1 MDTLPKELKKVVQL
15 TQDSLKS
22 FEYIIMVMDER
33 IKVEELYLSGM
44 NKIQAQF
51 NYIKENDPL
60 AFESSALRVD
70 VLQRANHNQYLVE
83 QMKSE
88 QEEMKLLL
96 KKNQEKIKEVDS
108 SFRESEKTFKQKVY
122 DLEKQKEKLN
132 QVNKELEELTLYLQ
146 LIEQDVAKS
155 NPKWKDRKQTVV
167 NKLKLTQKQKEE
179 LDTIYRQDLKD
190 VDTYIGDYNTQ
201 LSGQYNELVNNS
213 NNLRNSIHD
222 LARKQLV
229 YEVNQI
235 RNIQYDLDNV
245 IKQVDSRPNFSYE
258 PEEVSKK
265 LNPHK
270 ALNFQSFFT
279 PFSTDVQKKIQEQPV
294 DIDQSLSISPDT
306 QLPGLDS
313 NFDCISKEDRTLIQS
328 YFQKGLI
335 DNLNQLSLV
344 KNKKLKDSC
353 HYLMNSVIQTK
364 GDSIDV
370 DVLNLDISVILNEIQ
385 SRTTKNRQLYQE
397 KLSQSQKLEEGR
409 KSQSVDQDEGQTL
422 KEDSILKQISSSTEQ
437 QEVENQHIQ
446 QHKDVE
452 EGKKQTTEVNSQQQE
467 EKLEGI
473 SEKQVQEETNE
484 NKQKENESQE
494 AEGQNK
500 ATSSSENTEQVK
512 EEKAQGSNENQNVE
526 KEKEEQVILEKNE
539 SNQQA
544 ENQNGENS
552 EQTKQNQD
560 GAAEK
565 NEEQVQNN
573 EAALIGDKQDKK
585 SIDESKKLDDQIK
598 QSNDENQ
605 KSADENKKS
614 IDENK
619 KSIDESQNSEANGQK
634 QTDKVKEEQE
644 IITDTPPVFYDYSDP
659 QNQAIFLI
667 FLECFRQ
674 SGKSQVTPQQNN
686 QLVIEC
692 FRYLDDLQVKKDI
705 LQLIKFMPL
714 SFAIYRLTAAEK
726 VFLQEK
732 VKHHFI
738 WTQNDVW
745 EALIFRSV
753 KDELSKLDPSIAED
767 ETMYRNTVY
776 SNLATVGL
784 NMLKFRS
791 TKQSTKNII
800 GKLALNYGIPDSQI
814 QDLMTFIENEGQNEK
829 SLSFVKTSNYSTIQA
844 KPNIAK
850 GRIITFGQTQPQQ
863 QQPATVT
870 TTSSNSN
877 STQASTLHDTKVN
890 PLLQKHSV
898 PATSHNPLLANT
910 NNSNTANTNQQRF
923 QSAYTPSTQ
932 NKPSGQLNQTFGG
945 QPNPMLQQQQP
956 SKHQSDFKPSNLFK
970 QEMNTISNNSS
981 QEPLKSAQTVQ
992 ATQNQQTA
1000 QTVQANQNTQA
1011 SAQNSQTTQNPTQPI
1026 PQFANQQVPIQAQ
1039 QQKPNYALPQ
1049 NKVNSKLFGSNQNY
1063 ALNNNKNL

>member
-1 MDTLPKELKKVVQL
+1 MDTLPKELKKVIQL

-60 AFESSALRVD
+60 SFESSALRVD

-88 QEEMKLLL
+88 QEEMKLIL
-96 KKNQEKIKEVDS
+96 KKNQEKIKEVDT

-132 QVNKELEELTLYLQ
+132 QVNKELEELTLFIQ
-146 LIEQDVAKS
+146 LIESDVAKS
-155 NPKWKDRKQTVV
+155 NPKWKDRKLTVL

-179 LDTIYRQDLKD
+179 LDTIYRQGLKEM
-190 VDTYIGDYNTQ
+190 DTYIGEYNNQ
-201 LSGQYNELVNNS
+201 LSGQYDELVNNS
-213 NNLRNSIHD
+213 NNLRSSIHD

-245 IKQVDSRPNFSYE
+245 IKQIDSRPNFSYE

-270 ALNFQSFFT
+270 ALNFQSFFS
-279 PFSTDVQKKIQEQPV
+279 PFTTDVLKKIQEQPV
-294 DIDQSLSISPDT
+294 DLDQSLSFSPNA
-306 QLPGLDS
+306 QLPALDS
-313 NFDCISKEDRTLIQS
+313 NFDCITKEDRILIQS

-344 KNKKLKDSC
+344 KNNKLKDSC

-370 DVLNLDISVILNEIQ
+370 DVLNLDISVILSEIQ
-385 SRTTKNRQLYQE
+385 SRTSKNHLLHQE
-397 KLSQSQKLEEGR
+397 KLNLSQKLEEGR
-409 KSQSVDQDEGQTL
+409 KSQSEDQNEAYIL
-422 KEDSILKQISSSTEQ
+422 KEDSILKQISSSTDKQETENQPSQQ
-437 QEVENQHIQ
+437 QENI
-446 QHKDVE
+446 E
-452 EGKKQTTEVNSQQQE
+452 EGKKQSTKDNSQQQE

-473 SEKQVQEETNE
+473 SEQKEVKEEANQ
-484 NKQKENESQE
+484 NKQTEGESQE
-494 AEGQNK
+494 IEGQNK
-500 ATSSSENTEQVK
+500 VISENTEPSK
-512 EEKAQGSNENQNVE
+512 EERENYLQNKDSIQTENVE
-526 KEKEEQVILEKNE
+526 KEMEEQVISEKNE
-539 SNQQA
+539 SNYQTKN
-544 ENQNGENS
+544 ENRENS
-552 EQTKQNQD
+552 EQTKQNVD
-560 GAAEK
+560 GATTGEENEDQIQKSNEGVVIEEK
-565 NEEQVQNN
+565 
-573 EAALIGDKQDKK
+573 LDKK
-585 SIDESKKLDDQIK
+585 PIDETKKLDDQGK
-598 QSNDENQ
+598 QSI
-605 KSADENKKS
+605 DENKKS

-619 KSIDESQNSEANGQK
+619 NSEAESQK
-634 QTDKVKEEQE
+634 QTEKVKEEQE
-644 IITDTPPVFYDYSDP
+644 IVTDVPPVFYDYSDP

-674 SGKSQVTPQQNN
+674 SGKSQITPQQNN

-692 FRYLDDLQVKKDI
+692 FRYLDDLSVKKDI

-714 SFAIYRLTAAEK
+714 SFSIYRLTAAEK

-738 WTQNDVW
+738 WIQNDVW
-745 EALIFRSV
+745 EALIFRSI

-776 SNLATVGL
+776 SYLATLGL

-791 TKQSTKNII
+791 TKQSTKNMI
-800 GKLALNYGIPDSQI
+800 GKIALHYGIPDSQI

-829 SLSFVKTSNYSTIQA
+829 SLSFVKTSNYSSVQA

-863 QQPATVT
+863 QQQQPATIA
-870 TTSSNSN
+870 SSNSN
-877 STQASTLHDTKVN
+877 STHPSNLHDTKVN

-898 PATSHNPLLANT
+898 PATVQNPLLANT
-910 NNSNTANTNQQRF
+910 NNSTTANTNQQRF
-923 QSAYTPSTQ
+923 QSAFTPNTQ
-932 NKPSGQLNQTFGG
+932 NKSSGQLNQTFGG

-956 SKHQSDFKPSNLFK
+956 QKHQSEYKPSNLFK
-970 QEMNTISNNSS
+970 QEMNTISSNSS

-992 ATQNQQTA
+992 APQNQQSA
-1000 QTVQANQNTQA
+1000 QTVQPNQNSQSA
-1011 SAQNSQTTQNPTQPI
+1011 AQNSQTAENPTQPI

-1039 QQKPNYALPQ
+1039 QQKSNYSLPQ

>member
-1 MDTLPKELKKVVQL
+1 METLPKELKKVMQL

-96 KKNQEKIKEVDS
+96 KKNQEKVKEVET

-122 DLEKQKEKLN
+122 DLEKQKEKLT
-132 QVNKELEELTLYLQ
+132 QVNKELEELTLFLQ
-146 LIEQDVAKS
+146 LIESDVAKS
-155 NPKWKDRKQTVV
+155 NPKWKDRKLTVV
-167 NKLKLTQKQKEE
+167 NKLKITQKQKEE
-179 LDTIYRQDLKD
+179 LDGIYRQDLKEM
-190 VDTYIGDYNTQ
+190 DTYIGEYNNQ
-201 LSGQYNELVNNS
+201 LSGQYEELVNNS

-258 PEEVSKK
+258 SEEVSKK

-270 ALNFQSFFT
+270 ALNFQSFFS
-279 PFSTDVQKKIQEQPV
+279 PYSTDVQKKIQEQPV
-294 DIDQSLSISPDT
+294 DLDQSLIISPNT

-313 NFDCISKEDRTLIQS
+313 NFDCITKEDRTQIQS

-344 KNKKLKDSC
+344 KDKKLKDSC

-364 GDSIDV
+364 GDSIDI
-370 DVLNLDISVILNEIQ
+370 DVLNLDISVILSEIQ
-385 SRTTKNRQLYQE
+385 SRTTKNRQLQQE
-397 KLSQSQKLEEGR
+397 KLNQSQKQEEGR
-409 KSQSVDQDEGQTL
+409 KSQSDNQSEAQDV
-422 KEDSILKQISSSTEQ
+422 KEDSILKQISTEQ
-437 QEVENQHIQ
+437 QAVENEPSKKLEDI
-446 QHKDVE
+446 E
-452 EGKKQTTEVNSQQQE
+452 EGKKQTNEINSQQE
-467 EKLEGI
+467 EKLDNVSQQKE
-473 SEKQVQEETNE
+473 VQEEANL
-484 NKQKENESQE
+484 NQQKESESQE
-494 AEGQNK
+494 IEGQNK
-500 ATSSSENTEQVK
+500 ITSSSENNEPNN
-512 EEKAQGSNENQNVE
+512 EEKENSLQNKDSIQTENVE
-526 KEKEEQVILEKNE
+526 KQKEEEKTTEKAETIPQIQNE
-539 SNQQA
+539 NV
-544 ENQNGENS
+544 ENS
-552 EQTKQNQD
+552 EQAKQNSEE
-560 GAAEK
+560 AATEEK
-565 NEEQVQNN
+565 NEEKAKSN
-573 EAALIGDKQDKK
+573 EGIVLEDKQDKK
-585 SIDESKKLDDQIK
+585 SIDE
-598 QSNDENQ
+598 
-605 KSADENKKS
+605 NK
-614 IDENK
+614 
-619 KSIDESQNSEANGQK
+619 NSEVNCEK
-634 QTDKVKEEQE
+634 QTEKVKEEQE
-644 IITDTPPVFYDYSDP
+644 IITDIPPVFYDYSDP

-674 SGKSQVTPQQNN
+674 SGKSQITPQQNN

-692 FRYLDDLQVKKDI
+692 FRYLDDLSVKKDI

-726 VFLQEK
+726 VFIQEK

-738 WTQNDVW
+738 WTQNDAW
-745 EALIFRSV
+745 EALIFRSI
-753 KDELSKLDPSIAED
+753 KDELNKLDPSLAED

-776 SNLATVGL
+776 SNLATIGL

-791 TKQSTKNII
+791 TKQSTKNMI
-800 GKLALNYGIPDSQI
+800 GKLALYYGIPDSQI

-829 SLSFVKTSNYSTIQA
+829 SLSFVKTSNYSSIQA

-850 GRIITFGQTQPQQ
+850 GRIITFGQAQIQQ
-863 QQPATVT
+863 QQPATTVN
-870 TTSSNSN
+870 SSNSN
-877 STQASTLHDTKVN
+877 PTHGNTLHETKVN
-890 PLLQKHSV
+890 PLLQKHTV
-898 PATSHNPLLANT
+898 PAAVQNPLLSNT
-910 NNSNTANTNQQRF
+910 TNSNAANTNQQRF

-932 NKPSGQLNQTFGG
+932 NKPSQQLNQTFGG

-956 SKHQSDFKPSNLFK
+956 TKHQSDFKPSNLFK
-970 QEMNTISNNSS
+970 QEMNVISNNSN
-981 QEPLKSAQTVQ
+981 QEPLKPAQTAQTAQIQQTVQ
-992 ATQNQQTA
+992 TNPNQMTQAATQNQQTA
-1000 QTVQANQNTQA
+1000 QSPA
-1011 SAQNSQTTQNPTQPI
+1011 QPI